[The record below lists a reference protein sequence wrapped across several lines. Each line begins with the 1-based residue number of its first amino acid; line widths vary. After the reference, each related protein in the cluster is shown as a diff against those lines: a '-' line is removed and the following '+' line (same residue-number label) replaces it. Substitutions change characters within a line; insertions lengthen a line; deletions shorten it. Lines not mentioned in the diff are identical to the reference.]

1 MVATLLALLL
11 LNASAP
17 ACTPPCREGDM
28 VATLAWNTTRH
39 MEAWFGIMGSGAV
52 CHTVNP
58 RLSDKDV
65 RFIVNDAGGLLLLA
79 DITFAAQVGGVSRG
93 GGGLSRW

>member
-1 MVATLLALLL
+1 
-11 LNASAP
+11 
-17 ACTPPCREGDM
+17 M

-93 GGGLSRW
+93 GGWLSRW